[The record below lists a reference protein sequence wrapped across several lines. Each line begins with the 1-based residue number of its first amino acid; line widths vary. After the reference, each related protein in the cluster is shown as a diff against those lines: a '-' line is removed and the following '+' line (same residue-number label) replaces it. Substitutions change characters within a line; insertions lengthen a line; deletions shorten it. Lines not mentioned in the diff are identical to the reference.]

1 MSETKN
7 FKYKPLQDH
16 VIVEILPAWSEEEKT
31 ESGLV
36 LLPGQKNISQD
47 LAIVKEVGPGLM
59 TPQGLVEM
67 TVKVGDI
74 ICLHPMTIMKSFVLG
89 ELITYTKASNVLFI
103 VENAQEAVKELL
115 EKNKDKIEFGD

>member
-1 MSETKN
+1 MNETKD

-16 VIVEILPAWSEEEKT
+16 IIVDILPAWEEEEVTK
-31 ESGLV
+31 SGLV
-36 LLPGQKNISQD
+36 LLPGQKNVSQD

-74 ICLHPMTIMKSFVLG
+74 ICLHPLTVMKSFVLG
-89 ELITYTKASNVLFI
+89 KLITYTKASNVLFI
-103 VENAQEAVKELL
+103 VENAEEAVTELL